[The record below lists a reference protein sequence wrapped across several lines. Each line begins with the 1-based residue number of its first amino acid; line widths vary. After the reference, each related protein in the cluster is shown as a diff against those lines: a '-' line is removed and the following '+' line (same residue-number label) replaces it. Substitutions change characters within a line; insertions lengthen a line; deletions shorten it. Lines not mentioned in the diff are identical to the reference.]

1 MCIEVFEQCSSYASI
16 RAYHERGEGNYS
28 WSLDLK
34 WNSDRKLFEIVEV
47 VECIVYCSEKDT
59 ERPCGE
65 TVSSRVDRWK
75 TLAHAWY
82 DMCLDEV
89 TYYLNEQY
97 GESLRR

>member
-1 MCIEVFEQCSSYASI
+1 MKLNHMCIEVFEQGSSYARI
-16 RAYHERGEGNYS
+16 RAYHEPGEGNYS

-34 WNSDRKLFEIVEV
+34 WNPAHKLFEILEV
-47 VECIVYCSEKDT
+47 VECIVYSGENDTEQPCSE
-59 ERPCGE
+59 
-65 TVSSRVDRWK
+65 TV
-75 TLAHAWY
+75 AHAWY